1 MTTPD
6 TPLFPQV
13 AYYSQVK
20 DTIQT
25 GDLLAWKITRFNSIF
40 TFVLYLYHKLF
51 KAKYSHVAVV
61 LRLGDRV
68 FAVEATSPQV
78 RMMPIH
84 RLGNFYLVKAGVQAQ
99 KRHTSL
105 LTEHLGKKYGLMD
118 MVLDMFD
125 VETNDEELYCSEL
138 AKQFYED
145 IGFFATS
152 SDDDSRTPTPDEI
165 VAMVQSAANTEPVFI
180 RIDKGNLYVS

>member
-6 TPLFPQV
+6 TPLFPHV

-20 DTIQT
+20 DSIQT
-25 GDLLAWKITRFNSIF
+25 GDLLAWKITRFNSII

-51 KAKYSHVAVV
+51 KAKYSHVAVA

-84 RLGNFYLVKAGVQAQ
+84 RLGNFYLVRAGVQSQ
-99 KRHTSL
+99 KRHVSL
-105 LTEHLGKKYGLMD
+105 LTEHLGKKYGLLD
-118 MVLDMFD
+118 MVLDM
-125 VETNDEELYCSEL
+125 VAIETDDKELYCAEL
-138 AKQFYED
+138 AKKFYED
-145 IGFFATS
+145 IGFFAAS
-152 SDDDSRTPTPDEI
+152 AHEDSRTPTPDE
-165 VAMVQSAANTEPVFI
+165 VVDMVQSAAGTEPIFI